1 MLVSGRFG
9 LNIASMMKRTLL
21 SIALATTTAMSVV
34 ACGSEPAED
43 ASNVASSVVA
53 EAASPSTSAEAAASS
68 ATSATSAASAVT
80 SAETSP
86 SVSPTASSAAEP
98 AMPADVIT
106 KDTDPEFAALLSTN
120 DNCSKALIDY
130 AATNTGKT
138 IQFDGYVANVV
149 PSDNGGQRILVNPGI
164 FDPAA
169 TPVGPSFQYSVASI
183 ADMHIAAGD
192 ESEVAIGRGGT
203 FTATLGQF
211 DSESCLLS
219 LEPVSTVVN

>member
-1 MLVSGRFG
+1 MLVSGCFG

-53 EAASPSTSAEAAASS
+53 EATSPSTS
-68 ATSATSAASAVT
+68 ATSATSAASTVT

-120 DNCSKALIDY
+120 DNCSQALIDY
-130 AATNTGKT
+130 AAANTGKT

-183 ADMHIAAGD
+183 ADMRIAAGD
-192 ESEVAIGRGGT
+192 ESDVAIGRGGT
-203 FTATLGQF
+203 FTATLAQF